1 MILRTILA
9 LTMDCIA
16 QVSNISFDAATFEL
30 WGALLHGAR
39 LVLINKDIA
48 LAPKNFA
55 AQITAHQVTTMFLTT
70 ALFNLLSREAPTAFS
85 TLKTLMIG
93 GEACDPQCVRAVLK
107 NGPPQRLLNVYGPTE
122 STTFATWHLIKDVP
136 ENATTISI
144 GRPISNTTIY
154 ILDRDLNPVPIGI
167 QGEIYIGG
175 AGLAREYL
183 QQPELTEEKFIV
195 SSFEFRVSRPGANN
209 NDLQPETQNPKP
221 ETRLYRTGDIARYLP
236 DGSIEF
242 IGRKDHQIKLRGFR
256 IELGEIET
264 ALLAHPAIQ
273 DAVVVM
279 AAGQ

>member
-1 MILRTILA
+1 MPATAAKIVALDANWGIISRHTEGNPENVTQPDNLA
-9 LTMDCIA
+9 YVIYTSGSTGQPKGTAIPHRAVNRLVFKTNYVQLETTDCIA

-55 AQITAHQVTTMFLTT
+55 EQIRAHHVTTMFLTT

-154 ILDRDLNPVPIGI
+154 ILDRDLNPVPIGV

-183 QQPELTEEKFIV
+183 QQPELTAEKFIV

-209 NDLQPETQNPKP
+209 NDLQPET
-221 ETRLYRTGDIARYLP
+221 
-236 DGSIEF
+236 
-242 IGRKDHQIKLRGFR
+242 
-256 IELGEIET
+256 
-264 ALLAHPAIQ
+264 
-273 DAVVVM
+273 
-279 AAGQ
+279 